1 MSFPYLLD
9 ALCIHIE
16 AGALLHRR
24 VFEKGLDVIADLLL
38 REYEAPELVVK
49 PVVVSERVLGL
60 EATLTKAI
68 ANRLFVANTIQDNS
82 RLTIQVRM
90 DFPVSR
96 PWPSSMDC

>member
-60 EATLTKAI
+60 EAGDADEG
-68 ANRLFVANTIQDNS
+68 NREQGSSWQTPIRDNS

-90 DFPVSR
+90 DLPVSR
-96 PWPSSMDC
+96 P